1 VQGRG
6 QTAAPVFGNVPRSTG
21 SGAAPFRLVP
31 VRGTPLII
39 GSGFGQL
46 RPETD
51 PATIEAAVVAA
62 RPFRLQFD
70 VPLPDDVLA
79 AAADALRRHPEVG
92 LRVYGR
98 KVDPGLGW
106 LKGFTDIEH
115 LSIELWYATSFD
127 VLARFTWLRSLG
139 LGETKSKRPS
149 LGFLRELPHLED
161 LWLEAHDK
169 DFDAIAALPRLRRL
183 ALRVPRAKS
192 LDSLRGH
199 SGIEVFSM
207 DFGGI
212 RDLSPLSD
220 VPNLRALQLY
230 QVRKLD
236 TGDLELL
243 GECAALEV
251 VSLGALRNVESL
263 RALARRPAE
272 TLRLLTLERLTGL
285 ATLADLKACTRL
297 EELGLYESRPADK
310 RLDVLLQCQN
320 LNRLVVGD
328 AYPDDRLEALRT
340 AFRGDTLVL
349 RGDAVRGDL
358 ADVLVRWRAPVHRQL
373 EALS

>member
-1 VQGRG
+1 
-6 QTAAPVFGNVPRSTG
+6 
-21 SGAAPFRLVP
+21 
-31 VRGTPLII
+31 
-39 GSGFGQL
+39 
-46 RPETD
+46 
-51 PATIEAAVVAA
+51 
-62 RPFRLQFD
+62 
-70 VPLPDDVLA
+70 
-79 AAADALRRHPEVG
+79 
-92 LRVYGR
+92 
-98 KVDPGLGW
+98 
-106 LKGFTDIEH
+106 
-115 LSIELWYATSFD
+115 
-127 VLARFTWLRSLG
+127 
-139 LGETKSKRPS
+139 
-149 LGFLRELPHLED
+149 
-161 LWLEAHDK
+161 
-169 DFDAIAALPRLRRL
+169 
-183 ALRVPRAKS
+183 
-192 LDSLRGH
+192 
-199 SGIEVFSM
+199 M

>member
-1 VQGRG
+1 M
-6 QTAAPVFGNVPRSTG
+6 
-21 SGAAPFRLVP
+21 
-31 VRGTPLII
+31 RGTALIVE
-39 GSGFGQL
+39 SGFGQL

-51 PATIEAAVVAA
+51 PAMIEAAVVESP
-62 RPFRLQFD
+62 RPLRLQFD

-79 AAADALRRHPEVG
+79 AAADALQRHPEVA

-98 KVDPGLGW
+98 EVDPGLGW
-106 LKGFTDIEH
+106 LTGFEHIEH
-115 LSIELWYATSFD
+115 LSIELWHATSFD
-127 VLARFTWLRSLG
+127 LLARFTGLRSLG

-169 DFDAIAALPRLRRL
+169 DFDAVATVAGLRRL

-236 TGDLELL
+236 TGDLDPV

-272 TLRLLTLERLTGL
+272 KLRLLTLERLTGL
-285 ATLADLKACTRL
+285 ATLADLKGCTRL
-297 EELGLYESRPADK
+297 EELGLYESRPADR
-310 RLDVLLQCQN
+310 RLDVLLQCPN
-320 LNRLVVGD
+320 LNRLVTGD
-328 AYPDDRLEALRT
+328 PYPDDQLEALRT
-340 AFRGDTLVL
+340 GFRGDTLVL
-349 RGDAVRGDL
+349 RGDVARGDL

-373 EALS
+373 EDLS

>member
-1 VQGRG
+1 M
-6 QTAAPVFGNVPRSTG
+6 
-21 SGAAPFRLVP
+21 
-31 VRGTPLII
+31 RGTALIVD
-39 GSGFGQL
+39 SGFGQL
-46 RPETD
+46 GPETD
-51 PATIEAAVVAA
+51 PARIEAAVVAA
-62 RPFRLQFD
+62 PRPLTLQFD

-79 AAADALRRHPEVG
+79 AVAEALWRHPEVG

-98 KVDPGLGW
+98 EVDPELGW
-106 LKGFTDIEH
+106 LTGFEHIEH
-115 LSIELWYATSFD
+115 LSIELWHATSFD
-127 VLARFTWLRSLG
+127 VLARFSRLRSLG

-149 LGFLRELPHLED
+149 LGFLRELPQLED
-161 LWLEAHDK
+161 LWLEAHHK
-169 DFDAIAALPRLRRL
+169 DFDAVAAAARLKRL

-192 LDSLRGH
+192 LNSLRGH

-207 DFGGI
+207 DFGGL

-220 VPNLRALQLY
+220 MPNLRALQLY

-236 TGDLELL
+236 TGDLDSL
-243 GECAALEV
+243 GECTALEV

-285 ATLADLKACTRL
+285 TTLADLRACVRL
-297 EELGLYESRPADK
+297 EELGLYESRPADR
-310 RLDVLLQCQN
+310 RLDVLLQCPR

-328 AYPDDRLEALRT
+328 VYADDQLELLRT
-340 AFRGDTLVL
+340 AFRGNTLVL
-349 RGDAVRGDL
+349 RGDAARGDL